1 MPTSATPGPGSP
13 AAAPSSVSY
22 DHDEV
27 RTILDM
33 FFSAFVSGPRAHEC
47 GQVLREVM
55 LPTAVVV
62 RTCGG
67 EPMSYTVEEFI
78 APRIELLTSGAVEDF
93 REWVTDVRVDLFG
106 DIAQAWC
113 GYDKSWRQATEDH
126 HGRGMKSIQL
136 VRNGRGWRISAVA
149 WDDERPGPAAPAG
162 VQPPGQ

>member
-13 AAAPSSVSY
+13 AAAPSSQSH

-27 RTILDM
+27 RTTLDT

-47 GQVLREVM
+47 GEVLQQVM

-67 EPMSYTVEEFI
+67 EPTSYTVKEFI

-93 REWVTDVRVDLFG
+93 REWATDVRVDLFG

-113 GYDKSWRQATEDH
+113 GYAKSWSQGAERH
-126 HGRGMKSIQL
+126 HGRGRKSITL
-136 VRNGRGWRISAVA
+136 VRTGRGWRISAVA
-149 WDDERPGPAAPAG
+149 WDDERPGQAAPAG
-162 VQPPGQ
+162 DQPPGQ